1 MVIKETYTLSNGV
14 TIPKVAFGT
23 WQIENDDARRCV
35 KQALNIGYTH
45 VDTAAAYENEQGVG
59 QGIKDSN
66 VNREDIFITSK
77 IPAEIKTYEGAVES
91 INKTLEYLDIDQI
104 DLMLIHAPRPWAE
117 MFPPQGNMYYEE
129 NAQVWK
135 ALEEAYEAGKVKAI
149 GVSNFQIEDI
159 QNIFDNC
166 KIKPMVNQIQVHVGN
181 VPKELIDF
189 CKDNDMVVMAY
200 APNATGGLIN
210 NDEIKKIADKYG
222 VSTPQICI
230 RFDLQL
236 GLIPLPKTVHEEY
249 MKVNADID
257 FEISDED
264 MDKLLAI

>member
-23 WQIENDDARRCV
+23 WQIPNDDARRCV

-45 VDTAAAYENEQGVG
+45 VDTAAAYENEEGVG
-59 QGIKDSN
+59 LGIKDSN
-66 VNREDIFITSK
+66 VSREDIFLTSK

-129 NAQVWK
+129 NVQVWK

-149 GVSNFQIEDI
+149 GVSNFQIDDI
-159 QNIFDNC
+159 KNIFENC

-189 CKDNDMVVMAY
+189 CNDNDMVVMAY

-210 NDEIKKIADKYG
+210 NEEIKKIADKYG
-222 VSTPQICI
+222 VTTPQICI

-264 MDKLLAI
+264 MEKLLAI